1 VEGITMKKFK
11 KVISVAMA
19 AAMMASLTACGSSS
33 DSASTSSDSSASAE
47 SAVAEAESA
56 AEKEQSEVASAVAE
70 ASDTTSD
77 KTYNIGICQQLEH
90 PALDNATQGFEDALK
105 DKLGDNVTFDLQNA
119 QGEQAN
125 CATIA
130 NNFVANNVDLI
141 LANAT
146 TALQCAAAATADIPI
161 LGTSVT
167 DYATA
172 LDIDDWTGTTGT
184 NISGTSDLAPIDE
197 QEKMLVELFPDA
209 KNVAILYCSAEPN
222 SKYQATE
229 FEKALDAD
237 GISYKEFTAADSN
250 DIASVVQSAV
260 EYADVIYVPTDNTMA
275 GNTEAIN
282 NITLPA
288 GIPVI
293 AGEEGICSG
302 CGIATL
308 SISYYDIGY
317 RAGEMAY
324 EILVNGADITTMEIE
339 YAPQVT
345 KEYNPEIAEKLGVT
359 IPEDYTAIE

>member
-1 VEGITMKKFK
+1 
-11 KVISVAMA
+11 MA
-19 AAMMASLTACGSSS
+19 TAMMASLTACGSTTDTSS
-33 DSASTSSDSSASAE
+33 STTDSAATAESVAVEAEEAATAEAE
-47 SAVAEAESA
+47 SAVAEAA
-56 AEKEQSEVASAVAE
+56 ATV
-70 ASDTTSD
+70 SD
-77 KTYNIGICQQLEH
+77 KTFSIGICQQLEH
-90 PALDNATQGFEDALK
+90 PALDAATEGFQDALK
-105 DKLGDNVTFDLQNA
+105 DKLGDNVTFDVQNA

-130 NNFVANNVDLI
+130 SNFVANDVDLI

-172 LDIDDWTGTTGT
+172 LDIDDWTGSTGR

-222 SKYQATE
+222 SKYQANE
-229 FEKALDAD
+229 FEKALDED

-250 DIASVVQSAV
+250 DIASVVQNAI

-275 GNTEAIN
+275 GNTETIN

-288 GIPVI
+288 GIPII

-324 EILVNGADITTMEIE
+324 EILVNGADITTMDVE

-345 KEYNPEIAEKLGVT
+345 KEYNASIAEELGVT
-359 IPEDYTAIE
+359 IPDDYVAIEE